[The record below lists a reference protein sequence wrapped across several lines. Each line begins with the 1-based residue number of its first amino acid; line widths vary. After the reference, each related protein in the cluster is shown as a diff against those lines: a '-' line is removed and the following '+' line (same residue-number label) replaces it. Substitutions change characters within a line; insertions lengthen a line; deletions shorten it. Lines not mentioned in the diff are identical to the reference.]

1 MKEISLTVTKLE
13 NMASN
18 LPNMTEEEKT
28 EALNYIFYVQNNQFK
43 RLTEQ
48 FNRILKVSEQQNEYI
63 TYLENKQQV
72 FESFINDNQ
81 LQKRFEL
88 YTRSKEAM

>member
-28 EALNYIFYVQNNQFK
+28 ESLNYLFYVQNNQFK

-63 TYLENKQQV
+63 TYLENKKQV
-72 FESFINDNQ
+72 FENFISDNQ

-88 YTRSKEAM
+88 YTRSKEAI

>member
-28 EALNYIFYVQNNQFK
+28 EALNYLFYVQNNQFK

-72 FESFINDNQ
+72 FENFISDNQ

-88 YTRSKEAM
+88 YTRSKEAI